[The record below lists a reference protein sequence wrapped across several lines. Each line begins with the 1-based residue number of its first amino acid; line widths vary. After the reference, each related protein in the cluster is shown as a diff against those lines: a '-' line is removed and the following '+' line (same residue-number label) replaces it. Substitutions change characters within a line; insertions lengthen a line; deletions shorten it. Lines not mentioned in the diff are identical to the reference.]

1 MMFGE
6 YGAWLNP
13 VDEDAARIEYATEA
27 EELGYG
33 TVWLG
38 LGQRDE
44 SGLRLVERVLDATRR
59 VTVATAIVN
68 MWTNDPT
75 ALAASFRRLQ
85 DRHPGRFLLGV
96 GVGHPE
102 SIAGFRSPYERMT
115 SFLDALDAGG
125 VPDDRRVLA
134 ALGPRAL
141 RLAAGRAAGSH
152 PYLTVPAHT
161 GEARRVLGPGP
172 LLAPA
177 QTVVVEPDPVLA
189 RERGRAF
196 VRDPYLRRS
205 NYVNNL
211 LRHGYHE
218 SDVADG
224 GSDRL
229 IDELIPH
236 GNPETVIAGL
246 GAHLAAGADHV
257 AIQVLGA
264 PGEGPMPGL
273 RALAKNLALPSNAP
287 AKPEDS
293 PPKHDTERRLS

>member
-1 MMFGE
+1 MKLGTF
-6 YGAWLNP
+6 GAWLNP
-13 VDEDAARIEYATEA
+13 VDDDAARIEYATEA
-27 EELGYG
+27 EDLGYG

-44 SGLRLVERVLDATRR
+44 SGLRLVERVLAATRA

-68 MWTNDPT
+68 MWTNDPA
-75 ALAASFRRLQ
+75 ALAASFARLR
-85 DRHPGRFLLGV
+85 DRYADRLLLGL

-125 VPDDRRVLA
+125 VPADRRVLA

-141 RLAAGRAAGSH
+141 RLAAGRAAGTH

-161 GEARRVLGPGP
+161 RHARALLGPDP
-172 LLAPA
+172 VLAPE
-177 QTVVVEPDPVLA
+177 QTVVVDPDPVLA

-211 LRHGYHE
+211 LRHGYQAT
-218 SDVADG
+218 DVADG

-229 IDELIPH
+229 IDELIRH
-236 GNPETVIAGL
+236 GSAATVAEGVR
-246 GAHLAAGADHV
+246 AHLAAGADHV
-257 AIQVLGA
+257 AVQVLPA
-264 PGEGPMPGL
+264 PGDGPMPGL
-273 RALAKNLALPSNAP
+273 RALAKDMGLPATFP
-287 AKPEDS
+287 PVKLEDGRS
-293 PPKHDTERRLS
+293 PR

>member
-1 MMFGE
+1 MIMLGQ

-13 VDEDAARIEYATEA
+13 ADDDAARVEYAIDA
-27 EELGYG
+27 EDLGYG

-44 SGLRLVERVLDATRR
+44 SDLGLVERVLGATSR
-59 VTVATAIVN
+59 VVVATAIVN
-68 MWTNDPT
+68 MWTNDPAT
-75 ALAASFRRLQ
+75 LARSYRRLQ
-85 DRHPGRFLLGV
+85 DRHPERFLLGA

-102 SIAGFRSPYERMT
+102 SIAGYRSPYQRME

-141 RLAAGRAAGSH
+141 RLAAGRSAGTH

-161 GEARRVLGPGP
+161 RTARRVLGPGP
-172 LLAPA
+172 LLAPE
-177 QTVVVEPDPVLA
+177 QTVVVDADPVEA
-189 RERGRAF
+189 RRQGRAF

-211 LRHGYHE
+211 LRHGYAE
-218 SDVADG
+218 TDVMGG

-229 IDELIPH
+229 IDDLVVH
-236 GNPETVIAGL
+236 GTTETVAAGL
-246 GAHLAAGADHV
+246 AAHLAAGADHV
-257 AIQVLGA
+257 AVQVLPT
-264 PGEGPMPGL
+264 PGQGPMPAL
-273 RALAKNLALPSNAP
+273 RALA
-287 AKPEDS
+287 
-293 PPKHDTERRLS
+293 HRMIR

>member
-1 MMFGE
+1 MTLGT
-6 YGAWLNP
+6 YGAWLSP
-13 VDEDAARIEYATEA
+13 VDDDAARIKYAAEA
-27 EELGYG
+27 EDLGYG

-44 SGLRLVERVLDATRR
+44 GGLRLVEQVLDATSR

-75 ALAASFRRLQ
+75 ALAASFSRLR

-102 SIAGFRSPYERMT
+102 SIAGFRSPYERMA

-125 VPDDRRVLA
+125 VPADRRVLA

-141 RLAAGRAAGSH
+141 RLAADRAAGTH

-161 GEARRVLGPGP
+161 REARRVLGSGP
-172 LLAPA
+172 VLAPE
-177 QTVVVEPDPVLA
+177 QTVVVEPDSVLA

-211 LRHGYHE
+211 LRHGYAE
-218 SDVADG
+218 IDVADG

-236 GNPETVIAGL
+236 GNPETVAAAL
-246 GAHLAAGADHV
+246 GAQLAAGADHV
-257 AIQVLGA
+257 AIQVLPA
-264 PGEGPMPGL
+264 AGEGPMPGL
-273 RALAKNLALPSNAP
+273 RVLARQLI
-287 AKPEDS
+287 
-293 PPKHDTERRLS
+293 R